1 MCMSSDSKT
10 VVISSDEIKP
20 SHLNNLLDEL
30 DKLPGS
36 KLLMLKECVIT
47 VLQER
52 DYKMKDEPNAR

>member
-1 MCMSSDSKT
+1 MSSDSKT
-10 VVISSDEIKP
+10 VVISSDEIVP